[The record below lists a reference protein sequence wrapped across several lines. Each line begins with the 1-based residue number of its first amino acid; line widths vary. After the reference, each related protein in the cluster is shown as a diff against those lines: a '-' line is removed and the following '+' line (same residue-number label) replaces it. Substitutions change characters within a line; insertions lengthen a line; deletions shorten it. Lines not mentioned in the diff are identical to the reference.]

1 MPPGHGSSRLGAG
14 AESSA
19 GLRLGSIFILHHST
33 SQVGF
38 PKKMRP
44 NDNVY
49 RQFPT
54 YETDSLLGNTNQPR
68 RTSGN
73 LTQYLRTE
81 VDRSRGDIVLLLCY
95 VITGILDSAAVFI
108 WGSFVSMQTGNTVY
122 LGLGIS
128 GLDETNRWIKS
139 LISIS
144 GFCIGSFCFAA
155 FHRAF
160 QRPPRQRWVLS
171 LSFAVQTV
179 CLAIAATIVTVHHQ
193 PGNQPTKD
201 EGISW
206 KVALPMTLVAFQSS
220 GQAVTSRVL
229 QYRSLI
235 SVVLTSI
242 YCDLFSYPGLSNPD
256 EWRRLG
262 AVVGFLLGTCL
273 GGLWAKS
280 EVGLSGALWTA
291 VGGKGMISVAWL
303 WWKTV

>member
-1 MPPGHGSSRLGAG
+1 MDPRGLAQGTEFSARLRFGQ
-14 AESSA
+14 
-19 GLRLGSIFILHHST
+19 IFILHNST
-33 SQVGF
+33 SQVELS
-38 PKKMRP
+38 KMQP
-44 NDNVY
+44 NDDVY
-49 RQFPT
+49 H
-54 YETDSLLGNTNQPR
+54 ETDSLLGNTNQPR

-73 LTQYLRTE
+73 LTKYLRTE

-128 GLDETNRWIKS
+128 GLDESNRWIKS

-160 QRPPRQRWVLS
+160 QPPPRQRWMLS

-179 CLAIAATIVTVHHQ
+179 CLAIAATIVTIHNQ
-193 PGNQPTKD
+193 PGNQTTKD
-201 EGISW
+201 AGISW
-206 KVALPMTLVAFQSS
+206 KVALPMALVAFQSS

-229 QYRSLI
+229 QYRSLT

-242 YCDLFSYPGLSNPD
+242 YCDLFSYPGLSDPD

-291 VGGKGMISVAWL
+291 VGGKGMMSVAWL

>member
-1 MPPGHGSSRLGAG
+1 M
-14 AESSA
+14 
-19 GLRLGSIFILHHST
+19 
-33 SQVGF
+33 Q
-38 PKKMRP
+38 P
-44 NDNVY
+44 NDY
-49 RQFPT
+49 GGYQPPAH
-54 YETDSLLGNTNQPR
+54 ETDSLLGNANQPR
-68 RTSGN
+68 KTSGN
-73 LTQYLRTE
+73 LTKYLRTE

-95 VITGILDSAAVFI
+95 VITGLLDSAAVFI

-122 LGLGIS
+122 MGLGIS
-128 GLDETNRWIKS
+128 GLDESNRWIKS

-160 QRPPRQRWVLS
+160 HPPPRQRWMLS

-179 CLAIAATIVTVHHQ
+179 CLAIAATIVSIHHDK
-193 PGNQPTKD
+193 PGNQTTKD
-201 EGISW
+201 ESLNW
-206 KVALPMTLVAFQSS
+206 KVALPMALVAFQSS

-242 YCDLFSYPGLSNPD
+242 YCDLFSYPGLSDPD

>member
-1 MPPGHGSSRLGAG
+1 MGPRGLAQGPGF
-14 AESSA
+14 SA
-19 GLRLGSIFILHHST
+19 GLRFGQMLILHHST
-33 SQVGF
+33 SQVEQLEL
-38 PKKMRP
+38 PKKMQS
-44 NDNVY
+44 NDDVY
-49 RQFPT
+49 RQFPA
-54 YETDSLLGNTNQPR
+54 YETDPLLGNTNQPR
-68 RTSGN
+68 RTPGN
-73 LTQYLRTE
+73 LTRYLRTE
-81 VDRSRGDIVLLLCY
+81 VDRSHGDIVLLLCY
-95 VITGILDSAAVFI
+95 VITGILDSAALFI

-155 FHRAF
+155 FHRTF
-160 QRPPRQRWVLS
+160 QPPPRQRWVLS
-171 LSFAVQTV
+171 LSFAMQTV
-179 CLAIAATIVTVHHQ
+179 CLAIAATIVTIHHQ
-193 PGNQPTKD
+193 PDNQTTKD
-201 EGISW
+201 EAINW
-206 KVALPMTLVAFQSS
+206 KVALPMVLVAFQSS

-229 QYRSLI
+229 QYRSLT

-242 YCDLFSYPGLSNPD
+242 YCDLFSYPGLSDPD

-280 EVGLSGALWTA
+280 EMGLSGALWTA